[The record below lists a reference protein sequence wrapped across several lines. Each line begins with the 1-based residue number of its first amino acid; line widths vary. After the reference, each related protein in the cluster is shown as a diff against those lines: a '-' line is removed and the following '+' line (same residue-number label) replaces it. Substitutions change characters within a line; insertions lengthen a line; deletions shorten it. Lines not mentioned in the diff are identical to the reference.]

1 MPVTPPATPTK
12 IVPGLVGWTTIL
24 LIDRPEKAPVFPVTP
39 LFAVIGLIG
48 PLRVAVVLA
57 ALMRYSPTPLK
68 LSPLPFASPVP
79 TYRMEGSDGANASA
93 PPEASALTD
102 ANGVAVLDLSAG
114 PHWVFVQRTDPPGF
128 GPLGASIMRA
138 MPDGTLT
145 PMWAE
150 VDLTDGNPAAVTLSG
165 VRLNP

>member
-1 MPVTPPATPTK
+1 MQQPEPEVQPASGAMSTPGAPDPVLRTSPA
-12 IVPGLVGWTTIL
+12 VPIEPLAGVEV
-24 LIDRPEKAPVFPVTP
+24 RAVAPGDAT
-39 LFAVIGLIG
+39 
-48 PLRVAVVLA
+48 
-57 ALMRYSPTPLK
+57 
-68 LSPLPFASPVP
+68 
-79 TYRMEGSDGANASA
+79 A

-114 PHWVFVQRTDPPGF
+114 PHWVFVQRADPPGF

-145 PMWAE
+145 PMWAD